1 MVQARSGNTWIRGPI
16 RSTEFGHM
24 VQSIVRMVQRLLMIL
39 IAHTR
44 FVLYFQKDVQTRR
57 LVTMT
62 VKLFWMTALV
72 CKKTFVAFVAVMAS
86 LKAHAIAMETDPM
99 RDMIATAYA

>member
-1 MVQARSGNTWIRGPI
+1 
-16 RSTEFGHM
+16 
-24 VQSIVRMVQRLLMIL
+24 
-39 IAHTR
+39 
-44 FVLYFQKDVQTRR
+44 
-57 LVTMT
+57 MT

-99 RDMIATAYA
+99 RDMIAMAYA

>member
-1 MVQARSGNTWIRGPI
+1 
-16 RSTEFGHM
+16 
-24 VQSIVRMVQRLLMIL
+24 MIL

-44 FVLYFQKDVQTRR
+44 FVLHFQKDVQTRR

-72 CKKTFVAFVAVMAS
+72 YKKTFVAFVAVMAS
-86 LKAHAIAMETDPM
+86 LKAHAIAMETDPR